1 MFKEETLFILGAG
14 ASCPYGYPLGKDLI
28 QDIIHNI
35 KHDEIY
41 IPMSETHIREHM
53 ANVSSHIAINFT
65 FSDLQAMLEST
76 PIETFDQSGSEA
88 LRTLTSFKGTNYAT
102 VQIGRIE
109 EFHQLQIALTDF
121 DPVSIDAFLSH
132 HDKYAL
138 AGKIMIIYTLLKCE
152 NKRYFTMRKKAK
164 SGDKDEPEPDNWYSY
179 LINDI
184 LSGCNS
190 PEDICENKLNIITFN
205 YDVSLDYCLQNKLSN
220 VGLLKNDR
228 KAQEYIRTLTSS
240 KIKHVYGKIY
250 DDDPVENYGKFIPK
264 SSSVTEIKAEI
275 ANNARRFLKAI
286 QEKELIKLISPE
298 RKSEELYKKLITD
311 AKMIYIIGFGFDR
324 DNLNMLGFSDNEIE
338 WGGLFK
344 EKGDRKLKYMDYDGR
359 MKGLS
364 DQIQFLKEKYKAKI
378 TKSTSKLITNAY
390 QNDFKISLFL

>member
-1 MFKEETLFILGAG
+1 
-14 ASCPYGYPLGKDLI
+14 
-28 QDIIHNI
+28 
-35 KHDEIY
+35 
-41 IPMSETHIREHM
+41 
-53 ANVSSHIAINFT
+53 
-65 FSDLQAMLEST
+65 
-76 PIETFDQSGSEA
+76 
-88 LRTLTSFKGTNYAT
+88 
-102 VQIGRIE
+102 
-109 EFHQLQIALTDF
+109 
-121 DPVSIDAFLSH
+121 
-132 HDKYAL
+132 
-138 AGKIMIIYTLLKCE
+138 
-152 NKRYFTMRKKAK
+152 MRKKAK